1 MDGNASWFYPK
12 RIRAETLP
20 HILNSKSGAD
30 NGSLT
35 EAEKNGQT
43 RTKINKT

>member
-1 MDGNASWFYPK
+1 MK
-12 RIRAETLP
+12 IRVETLT
-20 HILNSKSGAD
+20 HILNTKSEAD